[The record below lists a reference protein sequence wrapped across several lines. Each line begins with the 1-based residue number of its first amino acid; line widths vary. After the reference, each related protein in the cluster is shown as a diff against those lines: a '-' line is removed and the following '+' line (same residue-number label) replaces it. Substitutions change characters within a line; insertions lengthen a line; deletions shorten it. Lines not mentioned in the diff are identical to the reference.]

1 MSVDIRVRAEF
12 SSRVPRD
19 RLRRVA
25 KRTLRAEGTRIPV
38 TIYFTHNS
46 EIRKLNRAFH
56 ATDAATDV
64 LAFPGWSAPLHPTAK
79 KMPSRRAAS
88 AASAGSYLGD
98 VVVSYEQARKQA
110 RAAGWRVADELELL
124 TVHGLLHLLGYDDLT
139 PRARKRM
146 WKRQAEILG
155 RELGE

>member
-1 MSVDIRVRAEF
+1 MR
-12 SSRVPRD
+12 
-19 RLRRVA
+19 
-25 KRTLRAEGTRIPV
+25 
-38 TIYFTHNS
+38 
-46 EIRKLNRAFH
+46 
-56 ATDAATDV
+56 
-64 LAFPGWSAPLHPTAK
+64 PTAQK
-79 KMPSRRAAS
+79 RSARRAPS
-88 AASAGSYLGD
+88 AARDLGYLGD